1 MSPNQ
6 IRTSASD
13 RTSASGSHPTESH
26 THRRRHAAPGRPNW
40 VRRAGLV
47 GGVVS
52 AIALGGS
59 SAPALADNSDS
70 TPSHGIPTVTPSDL
84 ATAAQAA
91 SQAGTLSTQVTAEQ
105 AAQAIDQAAIE
116 MSLRAAKEAS
126 AATAAKEAAA
136 TKKAADRK
144 AAAEK
149 AAAEAKAKAA
159 AERATAAQAA
169 SRSTE
174 RTALA
179 TATPSASA
187 NSSDSSGSSSSSDT
201 SSSSGTS
208 TTTSTATPSTA
219 TGSAAKLISFL
230 KSQIGKPYVYGAAG
244 PDSYDCSGLTQVAYA
259 TVGVDLPRTSQEQS
273 NVGTPVSVSNVQAGD
288 IIFWGGQ
295 GSAYHVGVYIGDGQ
309 YLDAANPSTPVAI
322 HQMADYMPDWAV
334 RVL

>member
-26 THRRRHAAPGRPNW
+26 TGRRRHAAPGRPNW

-59 SAPALADNSDS
+59 AAPALADNTDS
-70 TPSHGIPTVTPSDL
+70 TPAHGTPALTPSDL
-84 ATAAQAA
+84 ANAAEAAAQA
-91 SQAGTLSTQVTAEQ
+91 STLTTEVTAAQ
-105 AAQAIDQAAIE
+105 AAQAIDQAAIA
-116 MSLRAAKEAS
+116 MQLQAAKDAS
-126 AATAAKEAAA
+126 VAEAAKEAAA
-136 TKKAADRK
+136 TKKSADAK
-144 AAAEK
+144 AAAK
-149 AAAEAKAKAA
+149 AKAEAEAKAAEAA
-159 AERATAAQAA
+159 KERAATQAA
-169 SRSTE
+169 SRSAE

-179 TATPSASA
+179 TPTASA
-187 NSSDSSGSSSSSDT
+187 NSSGSSDSSGSSGSSD
-201 SSSSGTS
+201 SG
-208 TTTSTATPSTA
+208 TTTSTASPSATTA
-219 TGSAAKLISFL
+219 TGSVAKLISFL